1 MFAAVAVG
9 GAVFVTPYR
18 AIGVAGSLLC
28 FGLVLYFIGWDR
40 KREAGRVRGFP
51 MDKPPGTTEE
61 DRRIVE
67 VLDGWADGGR
77 SNDGDENGLKQ

>member
-28 FGLVLYFIGWDR
+28 LGLVLYFIGWDR

-51 MDKPPGTTEE
+51 MDEPPGTTEA
-61 DRRIVE
+61 DRQIVE
-67 VLDGWADGGR
+67 SSTGGR
-77 SNDGDENGLKQ
+77 TAGAAMMEMRMG